1 MYIRHQNYIYNTQF
15 MKFFTP
21 LFFFLLFT
29 TISFSQEHTV
39 RGFLYEK
46 KNGEPVL
53 FEKVMLLNP
62 KDSSIYAGAMTDVNG
77 FFTIPKVQIG
87 KYIVKV
93 ENPNFVTIIENIE
106 IKFANTP
113 EKKNI
118 YYKFYYYYYL
128 NLIFGKKIKTPYCDQ
143 KIELLKLVP
152 NNGSLQRTIIYE
164 NNTLSEIFLDLKIK
178 YKSSYLFDINELL
191 MRNKY
196 PILDIYYYNNGTK
209 ISIIDILNKYADK
222 NKNFKH
228 NTLKNIF
235 ALENININ
243 NNNNNNNLYIYFFKF
258 IKKHENIIDFEN
270 LINAHVSDIYN
281 LE

>member
-1 MYIRHQNYIYNTQF
+1 MKKYFGNLNNFNNNILIYFYLVGNTILNVYNF
-15 MKFFTP
+15 IKRKIFF
-21 LFFFLLFT
+21 
-29 TISFSQEHTV
+29 
-39 RGFLYEK
+39 
-46 KNGEPVL
+46 
-53 FEKVMLLNP
+53 
-62 KDSSIYAGAMTDVNG
+62 
-77 FFTIPKVQIG
+77 
-87 KYIVKV
+87 
-93 ENPNFVTIIENIE
+93 IENIE